1 MKRSYIIMLA
11 VLIVAAA
18 GTALIVSQ
26 KKDNKSSSSSS
37 SSSTDSMNMGSSNS
51 NSSSSDSSSAVAT
64 NSVEIN
70 NFAFSPATITVKV
83 GTKVTWTN
91 KDSVGH
97 NVVETDGADGPKS
110 DTLAKG
116 ESYSFTYTKTGS
128 FAYECSIHPSM
139 QGKVVVTN

>member
-26 KKDNKSSSSSS
+26 KKDNKSSSSSNS
-37 SSSTDSMNMGSSNS
+37 SSSSSMDMGSSGS
-51 NSSSSDSSSAVAT
+51 NSSSSSSATAT

-91 KDSVGH
+91 KDGVGH

-116 ESYSFTYTKTGS
+116 ESYSFTYTKAGT

-139 QGKVVVTN
+139 QGKVIVTN

>member
-1 MKRSYIIMLA
+1 MLA
-11 VLIVAAA
+11 VLIVAAT
-18 GTALIVSQ
+18 GTAVIVRQ
-26 KKDNKSSSSSS
+26 NKDNTSSNKSNS
-37 SSSTDSMNMGSSNS
+37 DMNMHSG
-51 NSSSSDSSSAVAT
+51 SSDSNSPATAT

-110 DTLAKG
+110 GTFAKG
-116 ESYSFTYTKTGS
+116 ESYSFTYTKAGT

-139 QGKVVVTN
+139 QGKVIVTN